1 MAGDPL
7 SPSRLPPVHRG
18 LLLVP
23 VRVVHLVLSVVSL
36 LKHGDG
42 ENHWGLGGLD
52 IGVGK
57 IFNVRTVV
65 LGTSKKEEESG
76 STSFIVE
83 VENLKIDITYGNW

>member
-7 SPSRLPPVHRG
+7 SPSRFHPVHG

-23 VRVVHLVLSVVSL
+23 VRVVLMALGVVRL

-42 ENHWGLGGLD
+42 ENHWGLGGLG

-65 LGTSKKEEESG
+65 LVSSKKEEESG

-83 VENLKIDITYGNW
+83 VENLNVGIRYGN

>member
-1 MAGDPL
+1 MAGAPL
-7 SPSRLPPVHRG
+7 SPSRLPPVHGG

-23 VRVVHLVLSVVSL
+23 VRAVLLVLRVVSL
-36 LKHGDG
+36 LVDDGDG

-65 LGTSKKEEESG
+65 LVSSKKEEESG
-76 STSFIVE
+76 STSFIAK
-83 VENLKIDITYGNW
+83 LKI